1 MKKDVFI
8 RQSIEIPSRKIRKDH
23 HKGPPEVINQHLGNQ
38 RTVTKKR
45 MVPVEKSYKEGE
57 GGGGGRGAK
66 IKEFN
71 HHLKQEN
78 VRLHSFLRTI
88 LKQLHYSDLNLNGVI
103 NTVSPHIGINHML
116 REDSNSNFGM
126 V

>member
-8 RQSIEIPSRKIRKDH
+8 RQSIEKPSRKIRKDH

-57 GGGGGRGAK
+57 GGGGGGGGGGGKNQRIQPPFETGK
-66 IKEFN
+66 C
-71 HHLKQEN
+71 
-78 VRLHSFLRTI
+78 
-88 LKQLHYSDLNLNGVI
+88 
-103 NTVSPHIGINHML
+103 
-116 REDSNSNFGM
+116 
-126 V
+126 